1 MGQHKRHPEF
11 PVVTRESRRNS
22 ADLQVY
28 QVGNKLL
35 ELGVIQG
42 RDMTSEAAMTKLM
55 WAIGQGMEPEQISA
69 LFATNLAGEVTA

>member
-1 MGQHKRHPEF
+1 M
-11 PVVTRESRRNS
+11 
-22 ADLQVY
+22 
-28 QVGNKLL
+28 GNKLL

-69 LFATNLAGEVTA
+69 LFARNLAGEVSDN